1 MGASSGHVRGVNLLM
16 LDGSVKLV
24 LPTIARPVWTEFA
37 SIHPTDTA
45 TLEPRE
51 EESR

>member
-1 MGASSGHVRGVNLLM
+1 MPRKKLA
-16 LDGSVKLV
+16 DPALV

-37 SIHPTDTA
+37 SIHSTDTA
-45 TLEPRE
+45 TLEPRH